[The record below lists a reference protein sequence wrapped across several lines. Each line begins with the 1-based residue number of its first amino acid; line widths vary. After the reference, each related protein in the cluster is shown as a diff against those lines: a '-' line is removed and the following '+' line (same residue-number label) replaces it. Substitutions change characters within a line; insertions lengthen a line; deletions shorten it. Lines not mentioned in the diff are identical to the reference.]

1 MLMGASASTLYT
13 QGGSWGLKFVPTYDL
28 MEQVHTCLVP
38 SERDFLLACLDEM
51 HCRCDSLLH
60 GTCALFRAEKQVA
73 AFHEQGAVEALL
85 EMLGMFKLDE
95 VFLRQAVRTLIPLCR
110 PDEAVLD
117 HFLDLG
123 GRVVLDET
131 LEMHTDDHHMYCPAC
146 RPLVDCPDLLG
157 PAGDRLSSASV
168 QPCLGRGAGKRL
180 VYRGSSGNGPIVDD
194 VDDEDENA
202 VDPTSDDL
210 VRIRRLVEHMEKFP
224 KTLDVVEP
232 CVDALIAVGKSGGY
246 VVVAEEVGFVV
257 NTAVLESTCLFKLVK
272 AMKTFANTRSLQW
285 KGLLAII
292 HFAKKDEVC
301 FDLGK
306 AGVIPLLVAMWP
318 QWDDDE
324 MRQLLLWA
332 FNEVARIDEKRWP
345 GGAGKLRMSVERVG
359 TLLREAMEPAP
370 ARLAVTGAMVTA
382 EQAGHYCVPIKLKR
396 LYRERKLGSPFAKG
410 DEEAKRE
417 NEKNVA
423 ALARPLTKAQFGKAG
438 DGWKEGEDGLL

>member
-1 MLMGASASTLYT
+1 MGASASTLYT

-60 GTCALFRAEKQVA
+60 GRKQVA

-95 VFLRQAVRTLIPLCR
+95 VFLRQAVRTLIPLCGQ
-110 PDEAVLD
+110 DDAVLD

-123 GRVVLDET
+123 GRVALDET
-131 LEMHTDDHHMYCPAC
+131 LGMHTDDHHMYCSAC

-157 PAGDRLSSASV
+157 PAGNRLSSDSV
-168 QPCLGRGAGKRL
+168 QRCLQRGAGKRL

-194 VDDEDENA
+194 VEDEDENA
-202 VDPTSDDL
+202 ADPTSDDL

-232 CVDALIAVGKSGGY
+232 CVDALIAVGKS
-246 VVVAEEVGFVV
+246 AA
-257 NTAVLESTCLFKLVK
+257 TQAVLESTCVFKLVK

-332 FNEVARIDEKRWP
+332 FNE
-345 GGAGKLRMSVERVG
+345 LRMSVERVG
-359 TLLREAMEPAP
+359 ALLREAMEPAP

-382 EQAGHYCVPIKLKR
+382 EQVGHYCVPVKLKR

-410 DEEAKRE
+410 DEEANRE
-417 NEKNVA
+417 NEKNAA

-438 DGWKEGEDGLL
+438 DGWKEGEHGLL